1 MRPSLMT
8 LPLRRG
14 LPFSWPKAGLLTL
27 LLMLLAGSILVA
39 TAVGA
44 VAVPLPVVVRLIL
57 NQLPFVHLAGA
68 EASQE
73 IIILTIR
80 LPRVLLAALVGGGL
94 AISGAAMQGL
104 FRNPMADPGVI
115 GLSGGAALGAV
126 IALATGL
133 AFHHP
138 LILPAF
144 AFAGALGTVLL
155 VYRIATRDGRTPITT
170 FLLSGMAV
178 GIFMVSMLS
187 LILTRLTSVAVVGEI
202 LFWLM
207 GGLDARG
214 WVHLKVAL
222 GPILLGSAGL
232 LFFARDLNLLSLEGE
247 EGAAAL
253 GMRVKSVQR
262 MLLVLSCLV
271 TGAAVAFTGTIAFVG
286 LIVPHVVRLLFGP
299 DHRILLPASF
309 LAGGSFLVAADLLAR
324 VAVSPEELR
333 LGTITSL
340 VGVPFF
346 LYLLQRSIRDGAR

>member
-1 MRPSLMT
+1 MNRIS
-8 LPLRRG
+8 LPLLHA
-14 LPFSWPKAGLLTL
+14 LPLTRPK
-27 LLMLLAGSILVA
+27 GSILIFLFFLLIGSILFA
-39 TAVGA
+39 TMIGA
-44 VAVPLPVVVRLIL
+44 VAVPLPVVVQLIL
-57 NQLPFVHLAGA
+57 NQLPFVHLEGW

-73 IIILTIR
+73 IIILTVR
-80 LPRVLLAALVGGGL
+80 LPRVLLAALIGGGL
-94 AISGAAMQGL
+94 SISGAAMQGL

-126 IALATGL
+126 ISLASGL
-133 AFHHP
+133 AFHHH

-155 VYRIATRDGRTPITT
+155 VYRIATRDGKTPVTT

-187 LILTRLTSVAVVGEI
+187 LILSRISSVAVVGEI

-214 WVHLKVAL
+214 WIHLKVAL
-222 GPILLGSAGL
+222 GPILLGSVGL

-247 EGAAAL
+247 EGSAAL

-262 MLLVLSCLV
+262 ILLILSSLV

-286 LIVPHVVRLLFGP
+286 LIVPHVIRLLLGP
-299 DHRILLPASF
+299 DHRVLLPASF
-309 LAGGSFLVAADLLAR
+309 LAGGIFLVAADLLAR
-324 VAVSPEELR
+324 VMVSPEELR

-340 VGVPFF
+340 IGVPFF
-346 LYLLQRSIRDGAR
+346 LYLLHKGIRDGAR

>member
-1 MRPSLMT
+1 MSRASLMT
-8 LPLRRG
+8 LRRALPRPL
-14 LPFSWPKAGLLTL
+14 PKGGVLTL
-27 LLMLLAGSILVA
+27 LSLSLIGSILLA
-39 TAVGA
+39 TTVGA
-44 VAVPLPVVVRLIL
+44 VSVPLPVIVRLIL
-57 NQLPFVHLAGA
+57 NRLPFVALEGW
-68 EASQE
+68 EVSQE
-73 IIILTIR
+73 IIIFTVR
-80 LPRVLLAALVGGGL
+80 LPRVLLAALIGGGL
-94 AISGAAMQGL
+94 AIAGAAMQGL

-126 IALATGL
+126 ISLATGL
-133 AFHHP
+133 AFHHH

-155 VYRIATRDGRTPITT
+155 VYRIATRDGKTPVTT

-187 LILTRLTSVAVVGEI
+187 LILSRISSVAVVGEI

-214 WVHLKVAL
+214 WIHLKIAL
-222 GPILLGSAGL
+222 GPIVLGSAGL

-253 GMRVKSVQR
+253 GMRVKPVQR
-262 MLLVLSCLV
+262 ILLILSSLV

-286 LIVPHVVRLLFGP
+286 LIVPHVVRLILGP
-299 DHRILLPASF
+299 DHRVLLPASF
-309 LAGGSFLVAADLLAR
+309 LAGGIFLVGADLLAR
-324 VAVSPEELR
+324 VIISPEELR

-346 LYLLQRSIRDGAR
+346 LYLLHKGTP